1 MSVYVTGAFWAAAAE
16 RALKTFAQAVLA
28 VVGVAG
34 LTPAD
39 VDWQQLLLGGA
50 IGALASLLTSIVS
63 APIGNAGPSL
73 AAEVLSPPAPP
84 IPAAAAEVTPPAA

>member
-1 MSVYVTGAFWAAAAE
+1 MSVLTSGAFWAAAAE
-16 RALKTFAQAVLA
+16 RALKTAAQSVLA
-28 VVGVAG
+28 VLSVAA

-39 VDWQQLLLGGA
+39 IDWKEALLTSA
-50 IGALASLLTSIVS
+50 IGALASVLTSIVS

-84 IPAAAAEVTPPAA
+84 IPADAVPPAG